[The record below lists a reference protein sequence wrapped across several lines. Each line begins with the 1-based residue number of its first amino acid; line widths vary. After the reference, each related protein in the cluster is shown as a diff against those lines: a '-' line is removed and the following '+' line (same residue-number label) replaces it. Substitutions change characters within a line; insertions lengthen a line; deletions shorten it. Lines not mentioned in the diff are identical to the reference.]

1 MLELIRIPKD
11 IQGVC
16 DQNASFLFAIF
27 KTADYLRYLLLV
39 ASMPCLSD
47 GMSDAVYMRIVSL
60 LANEALVVSAVDRR
74 TYEKMKWLN
83 FQRPKLGIRS
93 AYKVV
98 SEHD

>member
-1 MLELIRIPKD
+1 MLELSSIPKD

-16 DQNASFLFAIF
+16 DRNASFLFAIF
-27 KTADYLRYLLLV
+27 KTADYLRYLLHV
-39 ASMPCLSD
+39 ASMPV

-60 LANEALVVSAVDRR
+60 LANEALVSAADRR

>member
-1 MLELIRIPKD
+1 MLELSSIPKD

-16 DQNASFLFAIF
+16 DRNASFLFAIF

-39 ASMPCLSD
+39 ASMPV

-60 LANEALVVSAVDRR
+60 LANEALVSAADRR
-74 TYEKMKWLN
+74 TDEKMKWLN